1 MLLTQPYFFFF
12 NYRSLCWV
20 FVVLLG
26 ISTSVNAQDS
36 LAVNSNNNK
45 VPDTLLI
52 DIAKPHSPAK
62 AAIMSTILP
71 GLGQAYNKKY
81 WKIPIIYGAI
91 GTSIYFAVENNKT
104 YDRFKTALS
113 ERLDNDPNTVDEFDG
128 RLSVQSLESNYNFYQ
143 RNRDLSIIVA
153 GIFYAL
159 NIVDA
164 SVDAHLY
171 SFPKNDN
178 LSLRIVPTTQL
189 TANNNIMHGAS
200 LVFNF

>member
-1 MLLTQPYFFFF
+1 MLLNQAYLFFF
-12 NYRSLCWV
+12 NVRSFCYI

-26 ISTSVNAQDS
+26 ISTSIYAQDS
-36 LAVNSNNNK
+36 LTINTK
-45 VPDTLLI
+45 KKQVPDTLLL

-62 AAIMSTILP
+62 AAVMSTIVP

-81 WKIPIIYGAI
+81 WKIPIIYGAV

-104 YDRFKTALS
+104 YKRFKTAMS
-113 ERLDNDPNTVDEFDG
+113 DRLDDDPNTVDEFDG
-128 RLSVQSLESNYNFYQ
+128 RLSIQSLESNLNFYQ

-178 LSLRIVPTTQL
+178 LSLKIVPTTQL

>member
-1 MLLTQPYFFFF
+1 MAKIVLEKLVFLLLLF
-12 NYRSLCWV
+12 SLNT
-20 FVVLLG
+20 
-26 ISTSVNAQDS
+26 IYAQDS
-36 LAVNSNNNK
+36 LTVNSNNNK

-62 AAIMSTILP
+62 AALMSTVVP

-81 WKIPIIYGAI
+81 WKIPLVYAAI
-91 GTSIYFAVENNKT
+91 GTSVYFAVENNKT
-104 YDRFKTALS
+104 YNRFKTALS
-113 ERLDNDPNTVDEFDG
+113 ERLDDDPNTVDEFDG

-153 GIFYAL
+153 GIFYVL

>member
-1 MLLTQPYFFFF
+1 MLHIKSYILFKV
-12 NYRSLCWV
+12 NYLLASFLVCFIISSSSLQ
-20 FVVLLG
+20 
-26 ISTSVNAQDS
+26 AQDS
-36 LAVNSNNNK
+36 TQTTTS
-45 VPDTLLI
+45 DTIII
-52 DIAKPHSPAK
+52 DMAKPHSPAK
-62 AAIMSTILP
+62 AALMSTVVP

-81 WKIPIIYGAI
+81 WKIPIVYGAI

-104 YDRFKTALS
+104 YQDFKKALTY
-113 ERLDNDPNTVDEFDG
+113 RLDDNPETIDEYNG
-128 RLSVQSLESNYNFYQ
+128 RLSTQSLESNMNFYQ

-153 GIFYAL
+153 GIFYVL

-178 LSLRIVPTTQL
+178 LSLMLVPSVQL
-189 TANNNIMHGAS
+189 AANQPVSGAS

>member
-1 MLLTQPYFFFF
+1 MAKIVLEKLVFLLLLF
-12 NYRSLCWV
+12 SLNT
-20 FVVLLG
+20 
-26 ISTSVNAQDS
+26 IYAQDS
-36 LAVNSNNNK
+36 LAVNSHNNK
-45 VPDTLLI
+45 IPDTLLI

-62 AAIMSTILP
+62 AAIMSTIVP

-81 WKIPIIYGAI
+81 WKIPLVYAAI
-91 GTSIYFAVENNKT
+91 GTSVYFAVENNKT
-104 YDRFKTALS
+104 YNRFKTALS
-113 ERLDNDPNTVDEFDG
+113 ERLDDDPNTVDEFDG

-153 GIFYAL
+153 GIFYVL

-189 TANNNIMHGAS
+189 TANNNLMHGAS